1 MRADADENM
10 PSLQSWMTAVAAG
23 VLLLLALAV
32 AGWLRRRRRRPA
44 PLPTQWGLS
53 GRPVFSSDERKV
65 YRHLREAL
73 PHHIVLAKV
82 PLVRFSQPDDPQRVR
97 YWFDLLGGIHVTFAV
112 CSANGRVLVAFDLD
126 TERSTGSQRTQ
137 QIKENVLAACKIR
150 YLRIPLERLPS
161 AHELQLLVPQ
171 SSAAARA
178 PQPAPAT
185 AASAAEVAGAAGR
198 RDRRTLWQD
207 SSFFQDSFF
216 GSDARGDA
224 GSEFGALGDIL
235 RGGAAA
241 PAARRRPDGES
252 GGAEVGPGQTPQRQ

>member
-1 MRADADENM
+1 M
-10 PSLQSWMTAVAAG
+10 QTTQIWMIAIAAAA
-23 VLLLLALAV
+23 LLLAGLAV
-32 AGWLRRRRRRPA
+32 AWWHGRRPA
-44 PLPTQWGLS
+44 QPPLPVEWALS

-73 PHHIVLAKV
+73 PNHVVLAKL
-82 PLVRFSQPDDPQRVR
+82 PLLRLAQADDPQRVQ
-97 YWFDLLGGIHVTFAV
+97 YWFELLGGIHVTFAV

-126 TERSTGSQRTQ
+126 TERSIGSQRTQ

-171 SSAAARA
+171 SRTAARA